1 MATKKNNIE
10 TRKTEKL
17 ITTSNPREMLNMY
30 LAEPLRRGWKE
41 DCVDEETGEVVTVDR
56 YEMIADRGTL
66 LDKSMIA
73 EIQFYM
79 REGSTKEVKVSNQRR
94 AAFALEGGYLSPW
107 MVTARIGDKNRKF
120 LLYALS
126 IEMAYEIATDYI
138 ELNYL
143 GSFTIAAV
151 KELTWNTILKDTL
164 QKPDETDAD
173 TYEERK
179 FYQIEVKITRESGE
193 MFTTFIVETANV
205 DRAMMLI
212 TDYTAKQIKENKPEG
227 GPAENFGVMLETA
240 KILPCSAY
248 IPMEFSQAYITLE
261 GDQK

>member
-56 YEMIADRGTL
+56 YEMIAGRGTL
-66 LDKSMIA
+66 LDKSRIA

-79 REGSTKEVKVSNQRR
+79 QEGSAKEVKVSNQRR
-94 AAFALEGGYLSPW
+94 AAFASTGFIAPW
-107 MVTARIGDKNRKF
+107 MVTARIDEKNRKF
-120 LLYALS
+120 LLYADS
-126 IEMAYEIATDYI
+126 IETACEIATDYI

-143 GSFTIAAV
+143 GSFTIAAA

-164 QKPDETDAD
+164 RKPDETDAD

-227 GPAENFGVMLETA
+227 GPARISG
-240 KILPCSAY
+240 
-248 IPMEFSQAYITLE
+248 
-261 GDQK
+261 